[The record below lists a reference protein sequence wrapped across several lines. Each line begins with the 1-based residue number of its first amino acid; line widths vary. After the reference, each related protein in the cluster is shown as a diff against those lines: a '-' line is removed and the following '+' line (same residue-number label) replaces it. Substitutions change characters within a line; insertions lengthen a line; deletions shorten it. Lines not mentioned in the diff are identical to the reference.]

1 MNTRTITGR
10 EVREILANLDRVKE
24 LTDLLRRAH
33 FEVPYKIIYD
43 AVGAEIYLRN
53 KLLEVALVDVEVEA
67 APVLRH
73 TASAPA
79 GQSEVV

>member
-1 MNTRTITGR
+1 MSTRIITHR
-10 EVREILANLDRVKE
+10 EVREILTNLDRIKE

-33 FEVPYKIIYD
+33 FEVPYTIVYD
-43 AVGAEIYLRN
+43 AVGAEISLRN

-67 APVLRH
+67 APVFRRVR
-73 TASAPA
+73 SAPA